1 MNKKNLIISGV
12 ALSVFTILIVAGTVL
27 SISYI
32 GGFGKCSFGEAIYFE
47 GSRNETCAKF
57 GTKMDPLPDDI
68 RILRVTKSAWNGW
81 SQNQPEDEVQ
91 DYYFDSEISINEITL
106 KGLSE
111 SETSVLKIIKHD
123 GNSIDLS
130 IDNLSLKQGADLSKN
145 TINLNG
151 CGVKDFAISL
161 DETAELNTCSM
172 DAGVTWTLE
181 YL

>member
-1 MNKKNLIISGV
+1 MNKKILIISGAV
-12 ALSVFTILIVAGTVL
+12 LSIFVVLILAGTVL

-32 GGFGKCSFGEAIYFE
+32 GGFGKCNFGEAIYFK
-47 GSRNETCAKF
+47 GTRNETCAKF
-57 GTKMDPLPDDI
+57 GTKIDPLPVDI

-91 DYYFDSEISINEITL
+91 DYYLDSEIILNEITL

-111 SETSVLKIIKHD
+111 SETSVLKIKKYN
-123 GNSIDLS
+123 GNSIDLN

-151 CGVKDFAISL
+151 CGVKDFTISL
-161 DETAELNTCSM
+161 DETVELNTCSM